1 MKKLLSVLAAT
12 SMIVSL
18 AACGSSAPAPT
29 TAAAT
34 TAAATEA
41 ATTAAAAAA
50 ETQAAAAADTS
61 AAANDPVVHLTF
73 AHADSPDGS
82 VNGEASKVFAKLVE
96 EKSGGSII
104 IDVYPSAQLGT
115 VAEAIQGVQNG
126 SIDMTQIS
134 TSFLSNF
141 CPEVGVFDM
150 PFLFEDYQHVWDAED
165 EVMAPVLND
174 KLVAVNLHPEFWSG
188 FGFRNVTTSKNRVL
202 NGIDDLK
209 GLRIRIQPSE
219 IQREIFT
226 ALEADP
232 APIDWGELYTA
243 LQQGTVDAQEN
254 PFTQIYSSNIY
265 EVNPVIYKTEH
276 EWGGS
281 VFITSM
287 TMRDKLTDNQKA
299 VFDECLEE
307 IKPQWRQ
314 IVEDLNNQSLQGL
327 KDAGCEYKED
337 VFNKADLQAKV
348 QGVYDNH
355 PEYAELVEKIK
366 ALR

>member
-12 SMIVSL
+12 SMVISL

-29 TAAAT
+29 TAAPT

-41 ATTAAAAAA
+41 ATTAAAAEAPA
-50 ETQAAAAADTS
+50 TEAAAAAE
-61 AAANDPVVHLTF
+61 DPVVHLTF

-165 EVMAPVLND
+165 QVMAPVLND
-174 KLVAVNLHPEFWSG
+174 KLIAVNIHPEFWSG

-202 NGIDDLK
+202 NSIDDLK

-243 LQQGTVDAQEN
+243 LQQGTVDAQ
-254 PFTQIYSSNIY
+254 
-265 EVNPVIYKTEH
+265 
-276 EWGGS
+276 
-281 VFITSM
+281 
-287 TMRDKLTDNQKA
+287 KLT
-299 VFDECLEE
+299 
-307 IKPQWRQ
+307 R
-314 IVEDLNNQSLQGL
+314 
-327 KDAGCEYKED
+327 
-337 VFNKADLQAKV
+337 
-348 QGVYDNH
+348 
-355 PEYAELVEKIK
+355 
-366 ALR
+366 